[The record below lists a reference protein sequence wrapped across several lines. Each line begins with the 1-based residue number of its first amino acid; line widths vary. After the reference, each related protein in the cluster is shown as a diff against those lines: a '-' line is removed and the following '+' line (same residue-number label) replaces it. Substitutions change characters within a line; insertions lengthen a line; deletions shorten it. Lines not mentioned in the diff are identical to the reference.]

1 MISTSVDEYDIS
13 KVEEGQRVAVL
24 TEATGEDEIEGEI
37 SFVAPTTGSS
47 SFSGTTSQSAGGTG
61 MSSTA
66 SSSNSGYEVNID
78 IKTEDERLR
87 MGLTAKCSIVLE
99 EVRDVYAVPYD
110 AIHENAEGSS
120 VVYVSG
126 NTAEGKS
133 FTEISVEKGM
143 ESDYYVEISGDQ
155 LKEGM
160 EILISTDMVSDNGDD
175 KPEENGFDMF
185 GGGAPGTPPNGA
197 GREQM
202 KERRGNGG
210 MGSAGNGSVG
220 NAKNGGAN
228 VK

>member
-1 MISTSVDEYDIS
+1 M
-13 KVEEGQRVAVL
+13 
-24 TEATGEDEIEGEI
+24 
-37 SFVAPTTGSS
+37 
-47 SFSGTTSQSAGGTG
+47 
-61 MSSTA
+61 
-66 SSSNSGYEVNID
+66 
-78 IKTEDERLR
+78 
-87 MGLTAKCSIVLE
+87 
-99 EVRDVYAVPYD
+99 YAVPYD
-110 AIHENAEGSS
+110 AIHENTEGFS

-126 NTAEGKS
+126 NTAEEKS
-133 FTEISVEKGM
+133 FTEIPVEKGM

-175 KPEENGFDMF
+175 KLEENGFDMF

-228 VK
+228 VR